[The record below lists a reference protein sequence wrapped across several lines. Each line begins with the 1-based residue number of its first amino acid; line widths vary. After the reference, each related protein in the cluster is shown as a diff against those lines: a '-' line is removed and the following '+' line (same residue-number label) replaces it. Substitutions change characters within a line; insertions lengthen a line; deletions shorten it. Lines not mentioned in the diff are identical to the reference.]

1 MAGNQKNFPVSSIGR
16 KWLRSC
22 TVNDHRINTNESY
35 SINNYL
41 VSAKRKVLTTVSI
54 IEDDPHFRSGL
65 ELLIRNSKEFAVISS
80 FGTAE
85 DALPHIIKQ
94 TPDIAIVDIKLPGK
108 SGVELIKELKSALP
122 DLLCM
127 VCSYYDSD
135 EYVFSAIKN
144 GACGYLLKDA
154 MPDEII
160 QSLEE
165 LRRGGAPMNRYIA
178 KKIISTFRE
187 KIITHHL
194 AELTSR
200 ENEVLNLVAEGLLIK
215 EISDQLSLSNYT
227 VKSHLKNIYTKLHV
241 RNKVEA
247 INRLNDNRK

>member
-1 MAGNQKNFPVSSIGR
+1 M
-16 KWLRSC
+16 
-22 TVNDHRINTNESY
+22 
-35 SINNYL
+35 
-41 VSAKRKVLTTVSI
+41 TTISI

-65 ELLIRNSKEFAVISS
+65 EVLIRNSKNFTVISS
-80 FGTAE
+80 YASAE
-85 DALPHIIKQ
+85 DALPEIIRQ
-94 TPDIAIVDIKLPGK
+94 PPDIAIVDIKLPGK
-108 SGVELIKELKSALP
+108 SGVQLIKELKVALP
-122 DLLCM
+122 NLLCM

-154 MPDEII
+154 MPGEII
-160 QSLEE
+160 DSLEE
-165 LRRGGAPMNRYIA
+165 LQRGGAPMNRYIA
-178 KKIISTFRE
+178 RKVISTFQE
-187 KIITHHL
+187 KVIAHHL

-200 ENEVLNLVAEGLLIK
+200 ENEVLNLVSEGLLVK

-247 INRLNDNRK
+247 INKLNDPRR

>member
-1 MAGNQKNFPVSSIGR
+1 
-16 KWLRSC
+16 
-22 TVNDHRINTNESY
+22 
-35 SINNYL
+35 
-41 VSAKRKVLTTVSI
+41 LTTVSI
-54 IEDDPHFRSGL
+54 IEDDPHFRAGL
-65 ELLIRNSKEFAVISS
+65 EVLIRNSKEFAVISS
-80 FGTAE
+80 FSSAE
-85 DALPHIIKQ
+85 DALAQIFKQ
-94 TPDIAIVDIKLPGK
+94 APDIAIVDIKLPGK
-108 SGVELIKELKSALP
+108 SGVELIKELKNGLP
-122 DLLCM
+122 NTLCM

-135 EYVFSAIKN
+135 DYVFNAIKN

-154 MPDEII
+154 LPSEIMD
-160 QSLEE
+160 SLEE
-165 LRRGGAPMNRYIA
+165 LKRGGAPMNKYIA
-178 KKIISTFRE
+178 KKIITSFHE
-187 KIITHHL
+187 KVVAHHL

>member
-1 MAGNQKNFPVSSIGR
+1 
-16 KWLRSC
+16 
-22 TVNDHRINTNESY
+22 
-35 SINNYL
+35 
-41 VSAKRKVLTTVSI
+41 LTTISI

-65 ELLIRNSKEFAVISS
+65 EVLIRNSKNFTVISS
-80 FGTAE
+80 YASAE
-85 DALPHIIKQ
+85 DALPQIIRQ
-94 TPDIAIVDIKLPGK
+94 PPDIAIVDIKLPGK
-108 SGVELIKELKSALP
+108 SGVQLIKELKEALP

-154 MPDEII
+154 MPGEII
-160 QSLEE
+160 DSLEE
-165 LRRGGAPMNRYIA
+165 LQRGGAPMNRYIA
-178 KKIISTFRE
+178 RKVISTFQE
-187 KIITHHL
+187 KVIAHHL

-200 ENEVLNLVAEGLLIK
+200 ENEVLNLVSEGLLVK

-247 INRLNDNRK
+247 INKLNDPRR

>member
-1 MAGNQKNFPVSSIGR
+1 M
-16 KWLRSC
+16 
-22 TVNDHRINTNESY
+22 
-35 SINNYL
+35 
-41 VSAKRKVLTTVSI
+41 TTISI

-65 ELLIRNSKEFAVISS
+65 EVLIRNSKNFTVISS
-80 FGTAE
+80 YASAE
-85 DALPHIIKQ
+85 DALPEIIRQ
-94 TPDIAIVDIKLPGK
+94 PPDIAIVDIKLPGK
-108 SGVELIKELKSALP
+108 SGVQLIKELKEALP
-122 DLLCM
+122 NLLCM

-154 MPDEII
+154 MPGEII
-160 QSLEE
+160 DSLEE
-165 LRRGGAPMNRYIA
+165 LQRGGAPMNRYIA
-178 KKIISTFRE
+178 RKVISTFQE
-187 KIITHHL
+187 KVIAHHL

-200 ENEVLNLVAEGLLIK
+200 ENEVLNLVSEGLLVK

-247 INRLNDNRK
+247 INKLNDPRR

>member
-1 MAGNQKNFPVSSIGR
+1 MTPCR
-16 KWLRSC
+16 KWA
-22 TVNDHRINTNESY
+22 RIYTNGSY
-35 SINNYL
+35 FINNYL
-41 VSAKRKVLTTVSI
+41 VSDKGKALTTVSI
-54 IEDDPHFRSGL
+54 IEDDPHFRAGL
-65 ELLIRNSKEFAVISS
+65 EVLIRNSKEFAVLSS

-85 DALPHIIKQ
+85 DAFPHIIKQ
-94 TPDIAIVDIKLPGK
+94 APDIAIVDIKLPGK

-154 MPDEII
+154 MPDEIL

-178 KKIISTFRE
+178 KKIISTFHE
-187 KIITHHL
+187 KVIAHHL